1 MYSFLIM
8 LTAIVFSLMLITFV
22 IGAGLDTISG
32 YVVEV
37 ETRERLDVWGTRM
50 RTVTNITGM
59 ALLLLIALWTV
70 IGAGW
75 VIYLAVIL

>member
-8 LTAIVFSLMLITFV
+8 LTAIVLSLMIITFV

-50 RTVTNITGM
+50 RTVTNITVM
-59 ALLLLIALWTV
+59 AMLLLIALWTV

-75 VIYLAVIL
+75 IVYLAVIL

>member
-8 LTAIVFSLMLITFV
+8 LTAIVFALMLITFV

-32 YVVEV
+32 YVAEV

-50 RTVTNITGM
+50 RTVTNITVM